1 MSPVDVGLIVAGAV
15 GNYVAD
21 FLQAQIVRIGGT
33 PHIRH
38 QSQQVQIRILTE
50 CIFGHFSS
58 ISQLRDCLGTDKGSK
73 FHMPYTSLYQQVN
86 NFLFQLRGNKVT
98 LDTLETIPGADF
110 NDADLF
116 FIHTDSSYLL

>member
-1 MSPVDVGLIVAGAV
+1 
-15 GNYVAD
+15 
-21 FLQAQIVRIGGT
+21 
-33 PHIRH
+33 
-38 QSQQVQIRILTE
+38 
-50 CIFGHFSS
+50 
-58 ISQLRDCLGTDKGSK
+58 
-73 FHMPYTSLYQQVN
+73 MPYTSLYQQVN